1 MLERDALT
9 GGIIS
14 YTDDSEIQNQG
25 ALDVAVLDG
34 RYVRRD
40 FSRIIDTNFKSLKDA
55 VSAEDNVSKKIKS
68 IQNRALLPGEL
79 EKIAGRN
86 LPDIALSDTEKAELA
101 KKEFLSNI
109 SNLISMDSNTTTGM
123 QYQMNQ
129 MQEQL
134 ATKDSIISQQ
144 IQTIS
149 KFDDVLS
156 SVSAERALAVAKA
169 ERLREANVSLQ
180 RQADEKLAR
189 IQNEVVAQRKQ
200 AEQSAKDLKTALVDN
215 ISATNTKQDVD
226 IEQLKLQN
234 LQLQQNLQDTN
245 TAISDTKQS
254 VIDLQNSVIDAAN
267 NSGTNDSGAN
277 DSGANDSNP
286 PPDGPTTDPNVLTA
300 LGLQPTDVSYV
311 ETPNGRVMNVFRSVK
326 VSSQA
331 VKNGALMVK
340 FGVVNGTFDCSGV
353 GLTTLAGAPSKCSE
367 FNCSNNLLTSLQG
380 SPQIVYDGTVDC
392 SKNKLKDLLGGPQT
406 GAFTKL
412 DGDVAN
418 AQRNTFYRYDCSDNL
433 LNTLKGYP
441 QTASDLG
448 GTTDVTVIMADF
460 NCSNNQFL
468 FVIDGVT
475 VTPGKQP
482 MNRFNASN
490 CLLTDETWT
499 RSDVRWQ
506 TLEFNG
512 ANQQNGKKLNAD
524 LVKKATK
531 AVTVIV

>member
-1 MLERDALT
+1 MLERDILT

-25 ALDVAVLDG
+25 VLDVAVLDG
-34 RYVRRD
+34 RYVRKD
-40 FSRIIDTNFKSLKDA
+40 FSRIIDTTFKSIKA
-55 VSAEDNVSKKIKS
+55 AASAEENVIKKIKS
-68 IQNRALLPGEL
+68 IQNRALLPGGL
-79 EKIAGRN
+79 EKVVRRN
-86 LPDIALSDTEKAELA
+86 LPDTILSDAEKAEFA
-101 KKEFLSNI
+101 KQEFLTNI

-129 MQEQL
+129 MKEQL

-149 KFDDVLS
+149 KFDDVLT
-156 SVSAERALAVAKA
+156 SVSAERALAVSKA

-180 RQADEKLAR
+180 RQADEKLSR

-200 AEQSAKDLKTALVDN
+200 AEQSAKELKTALVDN

-234 LQLQQNLQDTN
+234 LQLQQNLVETAN
-245 TAISDTKQS
+245 AISDTKQS
-254 VIDLQNSVIDAAN
+254 IIDLQNSVDAAAAAA
-267 NSGTNDSGAN
+267 DAAAN
-277 DSGANDSNP
+277 DTPPPPP
-286 PPDGPTTDPNVLTA
+286 PPDGPTTDPNILTA
-300 LGLQPTDVSYV
+300 LGLKESDVSYGNDA
-311 ETPNGRVMNVFRSVK
+311 NGNRVMNVFRSVK
-326 VSSQA
+326 VSTQA

-380 SPQIVYDGTVDC
+380 SPQTVYDGTVDC

-406 GAFTKL
+406 GAFTTL
-412 DGDVAN
+412 DGDVQG
-418 AQRNTFYRYDCSDNL
+418 AQRNTFYRYDCSNNL

-460 NCSNNQFL
+460 DCSNNQFL

-475 VTPGKQP
+475 ATPGKQP

-490 CLLTDETWT
+490 CILTDETWG
-499 RSDVRWQ
+499 RSDVRWT

-512 ANQQNGKKLNAD
+512 ANQQNGKKLDANK
-524 LVKKATK
+524 VKQYTK
-531 AVTVIV
+531 AQTVIV

>member
-1 MLERDALT
+1 MLNRDAVS
-9 GGIIS
+9 GGILS
-14 YTDDSEIQNQG
+14 YTDDSGIQNEG
-25 ALDVAVLDG
+25 VLDVAVLDG
-34 RYVRRD
+34 RFLRRD
-40 FSRIIDTNFKSLKDA
+40 FSRIIDTNFKSLKEA
-55 VSAEDNVSKKIKS
+55 TSAEANINKKIRS
-68 IQNRALLPGEL
+68 IQNRALIPGEFA
-79 EKIAGRN
+79 KIIGQE
-86 LPDIALSDTEKAELA
+86 PSTTLSDSEKAELA
-101 KKEFLSNI
+101 KKEFLTNI
-109 SNLISMDSNTTTGM
+109 SNLISTDGNTVTGM

-156 SVSAERALAVAKA
+156 SVSAERALAVSKA

-180 RQADEKLAR
+180 RQADEKLSR

-200 AEQSAKDLKTALVDN
+200 AEKSATELKTALVDN

-234 LQLQQNLQDTN
+234 LQLQQNLVDTAN
-245 TAISDTKQS
+245 AISDTKQS
-254 VIDLQNSVIDAAN
+254 IIDLQNSVIDAAAAD
-267 NSGTNDSGAN
+267 GGAN
-277 DSGANDSNP
+277 DTPPPPPP
-286 PPDGPTTDPNVLTA
+286 PPDGPTTDPNILTA
-300 LGLQPTDVSYV
+300 LGLLPDHVSYV
-311 ETPNGRVMNVFRSVK
+311 DTPSGRVMNVFRSVK

-380 SPQIVYDGTVDC
+380 SPQTVYDGTVDC

-441 QTASDLG
+441 QTSSDLG
-448 GTTDVTVIMADF
+448 GTTDITVIMADF

-475 VTPGKQP
+475 ATPGKQP

-499 RSDVRWQ
+499 RSDVRWA

-512 ANQQNGKKLNAD
+512 ANQQNGIKLNAT
-524 LVKKATK
+524 LAKNATK

>member
-1 MLERDALT
+1 MLERDILT

-25 ALDVAVLDG
+25 VLDVAVLDG
-34 RYVRRD
+34 RYVRKD
-40 FSRIIDTNFKSLKDA
+40 FSRIIDTTFKSIKA
-55 VSAEDNVSKKIKS
+55 AASAEENVIKKIKS
-68 IQNRALLPGEL
+68 IQNRALLPGGL
-79 EKIAGRN
+79 EKVVRRN
-86 LPDIALSDTEKAELA
+86 LPDTILSDAEKAEFA
-101 KKEFLSNI
+101 KQEFLNNI

-149 KFDDVLS
+149 KFDDVLT
-156 SVSAERALAVAKA
+156 SVSAERALAVAKV

-180 RQADEKLAR
+180 RQADEKLSR

-200 AEQSAKDLKTALVDN
+200 AEQSAKELKTALVDN

-226 IEQLKLQN
+226 IEQIKLQN

-245 TAISDTKQS
+245 KAISDTKQS
-254 VIDLQNSVIDAAN
+254 IIDLQNSVN
-267 NSGTNDSGAN
+267 TPTNDSAGTTPT
-277 DSGANDSNP
+277 DTP
-286 PPDGPTTDPNVLTA
+286 PPSGPTTDSTILTA
-300 LGLQPTDVSYV
+300 LGLQESDVSYGNDA
-311 ETPNGRVMNVFRSVK
+311 NGNRVMNVFKSVK
-326 VSSQA
+326 VSAQV
-331 VKNGALMVK
+331 VKNGALTVN
-340 FGVVNGTFDCSGV
+340 FGVVNGTFDCSGL
-353 GLTTLAGAPSKCSE
+353 GLTTLVGAPSKCSE

-412 DGDVAN
+412 VGDVEN
-418 AQRNTFYRYDCSDNL
+418 AQRNTFYRYDCSNNL

-475 VTPGKQP
+475 ATPEKQP

-490 CLLTDETWT
+490 CILTDETWG
-499 RSDVRWQ
+499 RSDVRWT

-512 ANQQNGKKLNAD
+512 ANQQNGKKLDANK
-524 LVKKATK
+524 VKQYTK
-531 AVTVIV
+531 AQTVIV

>member
-14 YTDDSEIQNQG
+14 YTDESEIQNQG
-25 ALDVAVLDG
+25 VLDVAVLDG
-34 RYVRRD
+34 RYIRKD
-40 FSRIIDTNFKSLKDA
+40 FSRIIDTTFKSLKA
-55 VSAEDNVSKKIKS
+55 AASAEVTVNNKIRS

-79 EKIAGRN
+79 EKIANRN
-86 LPDIALSDTEKAELA
+86 LPPDILSDKEKVQFA
-101 KKEFLSNI
+101 KEEFLNNI

-123 QYQMNQ
+123 QYQMDQ
-129 MQEQL
+129 MKEQL
-134 ATKDSIISQQ
+134 ETKDSIISQQ

-156 SVSAERALAVAKA
+156 SVSAERALAVSKA
-169 ERLREANVSLQ
+169 ERLRETNVSLQ
-180 RQADEKLAR
+180 RQADEKLSR

-200 AEQSAKDLKTALVDN
+200 AEKSATELKTALVDN

-234 LQLQQNLQDTN
+234 LQLQQNLVDTAN
-245 TAISDTKQS
+245 AISDTKQS
-254 VIDLQNSVIDAAN
+254 IIDLQNSVDAAAA
-267 NSGTNDSGAN
+267 SAATG
-277 DSGANDSNP
+277 SNTP
-286 PPDGPTTDPNVLTA
+286 PPPPPPNGPTTDPNILTA
-300 LGLQPTDVSYV
+300 LGLQESDVSYGNDA
-311 ETPNGRVMNVFRSVK
+311 NGNRVMNVFRSVK
-326 VSSQA
+326 VSTQA

-340 FGVVNGTFDCSGV
+340 FGVVNGTFDCSSV

-380 SPQIVYDGTVDC
+380 SPQTVYDGTVDC

-412 DGDVAN
+412 VGDVEN
-418 AQRNTFYRYDCSDNL
+418 AQRNTFYRYDCSNNL

-441 QTASDLG
+441 QTSSDLG
-448 GTTDVTVIMADF
+448 GITDITVIMADF

-475 VTPGKQP
+475 ATPGKQP

-490 CLLTDETWT
+490 CLLTDETWG
-499 RSDVRWQ
+499 RSDVRWA

-524 LVKKATK
+524 LAKNATK
-531 AVTVIV
+531 AQTVIV

>member
-25 ALDVAVLDG
+25 VLDVAVLDG
-34 RYVRRD
+34 RYIRKD
-40 FSRIIDTNFKSLKDA
+40 FSRIIDTTFKSLKA
-55 VSAEDNVSKKIKS
+55 AASAEVTVNNKIRS

-79 EKIAGRN
+79 ERIANRN
-86 LPDIALSDTEKAELA
+86 LPDVILSDKEKVQFA
-101 KKEFLSNI
+101 KEEFLSNI

-123 QYQMNQ
+123 QYQMDQ
-129 MQEQL
+129 MKEQL
-134 ATKDSIISQQ
+134 QTKDSIISQQ

-156 SVSAERALAVAKA
+156 SVSAERALAVSKA
-169 ERLREANVSLQ
+169 ERLRETNVSLQ
-180 RQADEKLAR
+180 RQADEKLSR

-200 AEQSAKDLKTALVDN
+200 AEKSATELKTALVDN

-234 LQLQQNLQDTN
+234 LQLQQNLVETAN
-245 TAISDTKQS
+245 AISDTKQS
-254 VIDLQNSVIDAAN
+254 IIDLQNSVDAAA
-267 NSGTNDSGAN
+267 SAATG
-277 DSGANDSNP
+277 SNTPPPPP
-286 PPDGPTTDPNVLTA
+286 PPDGPTTDPIILTA
-300 LGLQPTDVSYV
+300 LGLKESDVSYGNDA
-311 ETPNGRVMNVFRSVK
+311 NGNRVMNVFRSVK
-326 VSSQA
+326 VSTQA

-353 GLTTLAGAPSKCSE
+353 GLTTLAGSPSKCSE
-367 FNCSNNLLTSLQG
+367 FNCSNNSLTSLQG
-380 SPQIVYDGTVDC
+380 SPQTVYDGTVDC

-412 DGDVAN
+412 DGDVST
-418 AQRNTFYRYDCSDNL
+418 AQRNTFYRYDCSNNL

-441 QTASDLG
+441 QTPSDLG
-448 GTTDVTVIMADF
+448 GITDITVIMADF
-460 NCSNNQFL
+460 NCSNNKFL

-475 VTPGKQP
+475 ATPGKKP
-482 MNRFNASN
+482 MNIFNASK
-490 CLLTDETWT
+490 CLLTDETWG
-499 RSDVRWQ
+499 RSDVRWA

-512 ANQQNGKKLNAD
+512 ENQQNNIKLKAD
-524 LVKKATK
+524 LAKNATK
-531 AVTVIV
+531 ALTVFV

>member
-25 ALDVAVLDG
+25 VLDVAVLDG
-34 RYVRRD
+34 RYIRKD
-40 FSRIIDTNFKSLKDA
+40 FSRIIDTTFKSLKA
-55 VSAEDNVSKKIKS
+55 AASAEATVNNKIRS

-79 EKIAGRN
+79 ERIANRN
-86 LPDIALSDTEKAELA
+86 LPDVILSDKEKVQFA
-101 KKEFLSNI
+101 KEEFLSNI

-123 QYQMNQ
+123 QYQMDQ
-129 MQEQL
+129 MKEQL
-134 ATKDSIISQQ
+134 GTKDSIISQQ

-156 SVSAERALAVAKA
+156 SVSAERALAVSKA
-169 ERLREANVSLQ
+169 ERLRETNVSLQ
-180 RQADEKLAR
+180 RQADEKLSR

-200 AEQSAKDLKTALVDN
+200 AEKSATELKTALVDN

-234 LQLQQNLQDTN
+234 LQLQQNLVDTAN
-245 TAISDTKQS
+245 AISDTKQS
-254 VIDLQNSVIDAAN
+254 IIDLQNSVDAAAAAA
-267 NSGTNDSGAN
+267 SG
-277 DSGANDSNP
+277 SNTPPPPP
-286 PPDGPTTDPNVLTA
+286 PPDGPITDDNILTA
-300 LGLQPTDVSYV
+300 LGLVKEDVSYGND
-311 ETPNGRVMNVFRSVK
+311 TNGNRVMNVIKNVK
-326 VSSQA
+326 VSTQA

-340 FGVVNGTFDCSGV
+340 FGVVNGKFDCSGV

-380 SPQIVYDGTVDC
+380 SPQTVYDGTVDC

-412 DGDVAN
+412 VGDVEN
-418 AQRNTFYRYDCSDNL
+418 AQRNTFYRYDCSNNL

-441 QTASDLG
+441 QTSSDLG
-448 GTTDVTVIMADF
+448 GATDVTVIMADF
-460 NCSNNQFL
+460 NCSNNKFL

-475 VTPGKQP
+475 ATPGKQP
-482 MNRFNASN
+482 MNIFNASN
-490 CLLTDETWT
+490 CILTDETWG
-499 RSDVRWQ
+499 RSDVRWA

-512 ANQQNGKKLNAD
+512 ANQQNGGKLNAD
-524 LVKKATK
+524 KVKQYTK

>member
-9 GGIIS
+9 GGIVS

-25 ALDVAVLDG
+25 VLDVAVLDG
-34 RYVRRD
+34 RYIRRD
-40 FSRIIDTNFKSLKDA
+40 FSRIIDTTFKSLKGA
-55 VSAEDNVSKKIKS
+55 ASAEANVNKKIKS

-86 LPDIALSDTEKAELA
+86 LPDTILSDTEKAQFA
-101 KKEFLSNI
+101 KKEFLNTI

-123 QYQMNQ
+123 QYQMDQ
-129 MQEQL
+129 MKEQL
-134 ATKDSIISQQ
+134 GTKDSIISQQ

-156 SVSAERALAVAKA
+156 SVSAERALAVSKA

-180 RQADEKLAR
+180 RQADEKLSR

-200 AEQSAKDLKTALVDN
+200 AEKSATELKTALVDN

-234 LQLQQNLQDTN
+234 LQLQQNLVDTAN
-245 TAISDTKQS
+245 AISDTKQS
-254 VIDLQNSVIDAAN
+254 IIDLQNSVDAAAAADA
-267 NSGTNDSGAN
+267 SG
-277 DSGANDSNP
+277 SNTP
-286 PPDGPTTDPNVLTA
+286 PPPSPVGPTTDPNILTA
-300 LGLQPTDVSYV
+300 LGLLPDHVSYV
-311 ETPNGRVMNVFRSVK
+311 DTPSGRVMNVFRSVT

-367 FNCSNNLLTSLQG
+367 FNCSNNSLISLQG

-406 GAFTKL
+406 GDFTKL
-412 DGDVAN
+412 DGDVAT
-418 AQRNTFYRYDCSDNL
+418 AQRNTFYRYDCSNNE

-441 QTASDLG
+441 QTSSDLG
-448 GTTDVTVIMADF
+448 GATDVTVIMADF

-468 FVIDGVT
+468 VEIDGVT
-475 VTPGKQP
+475 ATPGKQP
-482 MNRFNASN
+482 MNIFNASN
-490 CLLTDETWT
+490 CLLTDASLG
-499 RSDVRWQ
+499 RSQIRWA

-512 ANQQNGKKLNAD
+512 ANQQNGIKLDASV
-524 LVKKATK
+524 VKQYTK

>member
-1 MLERDALT
+1 MLKRDVVS
-9 GGIIS
+9 GGIVS
-14 YTDDSEIQNQG
+14 YTDDSGIQNEG
-25 ALDVAVLDG
+25 VLDVAVLDG
-34 RYVRRD
+34 RFLRRD
-40 FSRIIDTNFKSLKDA
+40 FSRIIDTNFKSLKEA
-55 VSAEDNVSKKIKS
+55 TSAEANINKKIRS
-68 IQNRALLPGEL
+68 IQNRALIPGEFA
-79 EKIAGRN
+79 KITGQE
-86 LPDIALSDTEKAELA
+86 PSTTLSDAEKAELA
-101 KKEFLSNI
+101 KKEFLTNI
-109 SNLISMDSNTTTGM
+109 SNLISTDGNTVTGM

-254 VIDLQNSVIDAAN
+254 IIDLQNSVIDAAN
-267 NSGTNDSGAN
+267 NSDTNDSGAN
-277 DSGANDSNP
+277 GSTP
-286 PPDGPTTDPNVLTA
+286 PPNEPTTDSNILA
-300 LGLQPTDVSYV
+300 SLGLQESDVSYGNDA
-311 ETPNGRVMNVFRSVK
+311 NGNRVMNVFKGVTVK
-326 VSSQA
+326 PEA
-331 VKNGALMVK
+331 IKNGALPVK
-340 FGVVNGTFDCSGV
+340 FGVVNGPFDCSGV

-367 FNCSNNLLTSLQG
+367 FNCSNNSLTSLQG
-380 SPQIVYDGTVDC
+380 SPQIVDGGIVNC
-392 SKNKLKDLLGGPQT
+392 SKNKLQNLEGGPQT

-412 DGDVAN
+412 QGDVAD
-418 AQRNTFYRYDCSDNL
+418 AKRNTFYKYDCSFNL
-433 LNTLKGYP
+433 LNTLRGYP

-460 NCSNNQFL
+460 NCSNNQYL
-468 FVIDGVT
+468 FVLEGVT
-475 VTPGKQP
+475 ATPEKQP
-482 MNRFNASN
+482 MNIFNASN
-490 CLLTDETWT
+490 CILTDETWA

-512 ANQQNGKKLNAD
+512 TNQLSGKKLDAAK
-524 LVKKATK
+524 VRQYTK
-531 AVTVIV
+531 ALTVTV

>member
-1 MLERDALT
+1 MLNRDAVS
-9 GGIIS
+9 GGILS
-14 YTDDSEIQNQG
+14 YTDDSGIQNEG
-25 ALDVAVLDG
+25 VLDVAVLDG
-34 RYVRRD
+34 RFLRRD
-40 FSRIIDTNFKSLKDA
+40 FSRIIDTNFKSLKEA
-55 VSAEDNVSKKIKS
+55 TSAEANINKKIRS
-68 IQNRALLPGEL
+68 IQNRALIPGEFA
-79 EKIAGRN
+79 KIIGQE
-86 LPDIALSDTEKAELA
+86 PSTTLSDSEKAELA
-101 KKEFLSNI
+101 KKEFLTNI
-109 SNLISMDSNTTTGM
+109 SNLISTDGNTVTGM

-156 SVSAERALAVAKA
+156 SVSAERALAVSKA

-200 AEQSAKDLKTALVDN
+200 AEKSATELKTALVDN

-234 LQLQQNLQDTN
+234 LQLQQNLVDTAN
-245 TAISDTKQS
+245 AISDTKQS
-254 VIDLQNSVIDAAN
+254 IIDLQNSVIDAAAAD
-267 NSGTNDSGAN
+267 GGAN
-277 DSGANDSNP
+277 DTPPPPPP
-286 PPDGPTTDPNVLTA
+286 PPDGPTTDPNILTA
-300 LGLQPTDVSYV
+300 LGLQDTDVSYV
-311 ETPNGRVMNVFRSVK
+311 DTPSGRVMNVFRSVK

-340 FGVVNGTFDCSGV
+340 FGVVNGIFDCSGV

-380 SPQIVYDGTVDC
+380 SPQTVYDGTVDC

-441 QTASDLG
+441 QTSSDLG
-448 GTTDVTVIMADF
+448 GITDITVIMADF

-475 VTPGKQP
+475 ATPGKQP

-499 RSDVRWQ
+499 RSDVRWA

-512 ANQQNGKKLNAD
+512 ANQQNGKKLDANK
-524 LVKKATK
+524 VKQYTK